1 MGYSNSTKA
10 KRIGEMFNEKE
21 NNGNCNGDGFTSWW

>member
-1 MGYSNSTKA
+1 MGYSNNSKA

-21 NNGNCNGDGFTSWW
+21 NNGSSNGDGFTSWW